1 MKVIKNKK
9 GFTLIELLAVI
20 IILSV
25 LMLIAVP
32 GILRLMD
39 NSRENAF
46 VTQAQMVYR
55 AATEQFVLDST
66 DNLTNDGITYCK
78 DVNNTTE
85 GVSKLE
91 LSGSDNV
98 YYKIKID
105 AQGKVLSYHV
115 SNGIYSVKSEGS
127 SNMDISS
134 IDNDKVK
141 TGSSYEEVSCAN

>member
-55 AATEQFVLDST
+55 AATEQYVLDST
-66 DNLTNDGITYCK
+66 DNLTNEGITYCN
-78 DVNNTTE
+78 DVNGTTE

-91 LSGSDNV
+91 LSGNDNV
-98 YYKIKID
+98 YYKIRID
-105 AQGKVLSYHV
+105 SQGKVLSYHV
-115 SNGIYSVKSEGS
+115 SNTIYSVKQEGS

-141 TGSSYEEVSCAN
+141 TGADYEEVSCTN